1 MFSKVTRDDTSSE
14 PSSSRPRGPT
24 AASLVADGVR
34 MKGNIVTDGDLHLDG
49 EIEGDLKVGRLTIGE
64 TGCVTGTIQADSIDV
79 HGRVAGTISARHVK
93 LMSTAHV
100 DGDITHG
107 ELAIESGAHFEG
119 RSAALKPDRGDGLSV
134 IAGGVT

>member
-1 MFSKVTRDDTSSE
+1 
-14 PSSSRPRGPT
+14 
-24 AASLVADGVR
+24 

-134 IAGGVT
+134 IAGGVTTPPESPPHAARERRP